1 MQAEIRVLALA
12 LVAAGAVSSF
22 FIRQIGL
29 AKSRESPPLDTP
41 QIFSPAHASV
51 LDAVKEFVD
60 WRAEPVQPIA
70 FTHKKHAENQVVC
83 TACHKGVNQGPDA
96 GLPSARVCMRCHAFF
111 GKDRPEIQKLTRM
124 FNAGVDVSWQRV
136 YGFSPTAHV
145 KFNHSPHVRAGID
158 CSNCHGDVKNM
169 TVAERAVKL
178 SMGFC
183 LQCHRSR
190 QASTDCVTCHF

>member
-1 MQAEIRVLALA
+1 MPAEIRVLALV
-12 LVAAGAVSSF
+12 LVAAGVVSF
-22 FIRQIGL
+22 FFVRENGL
-29 AKSRESPPLDTP
+29 ASSRDSSRDTA
-41 QIFSPAHASV
+41 QVFTPAHQSV

-60 WRAEPVQPIA
+60 WRTEPVQPIA

-111 GKDRPEIQKLTRM
+111 ATDRPEIQKLTKIV
-124 FNAGVDVSWQRV
+124 NAGQDVSWQRV
-136 YGFSPTAHV
+136 YGFHPSAHV

-169 TVAERAVKL
+169 TVAVRAVKL
-178 SMGFC
+178 NMGFC
-183 LQCHRSR
+183 LKCHRSR